1 MDGKLIPKKAA
12 TQPTNLS
19 VMYKV
24 NNDMVRSYDIQ
35 YLITSLVSGLRLI
48 IIFL

>member
-19 VMYKV
+19 VIYKV
-24 NNDMVRSYDIQ
+24 NNDMVRSYIQ